1 MTLLDDPRRDSG
13 TGMEPIGRRS
23 VVGDALI
30 VAGNAEPA
38 LATRTGERGV
48 YAALGVTVIA
58 VGVIAAA
65 TSISALGTATDLSWW
80 ILVPI
85 GVFWGLT
92 LCAFDRGVILG
103 APRRADTGGL
113 ASVIPYAG
121 RVLVSLFI
129 GFVVAD
135 FACMVLF
142 APDIEGRLAETNASR
157 YTAVVE
163 TEQQAKDS
171 KLLFEEEAV
180 KYRTE
185 ALRALE
191 AEHTAAQEA
200 ADLEMRGTGG
210 TGLVGQGQV
219 WQRKQAHADTVRANR
234 DKAAADLA
242 TAQATLDTR
251 RAEVTAEANETTAS
265 ADTRA
270 ADVHRATGLL
280 SRHEAMVDLV
290 RGDTGALILLLMV
303 TIVFLAIDLLPVLGK
318 LMTGNTVYEQERRE
332 RARDVLHRLEI
343 EREIH
348 SAQHD
353 ERVTEDATLRADIER
368 ARSLAERRVAQQALE
383 YETEFKL
390 ARLQRQHSD
399 RMTAL
404 MR

>member
-1 MTLLDDPRRDSG
+1 MTLLD
-13 TGMEPIGRRS
+13 EPEPAGRRS

-30 VAGNAEPA
+30 VTGSADPA

-65 TSISALGTATDLSWW
+65 TSMSALATATDLSWW

-113 ASVIPYAG
+113 TSLIPYAG

-142 APDIEGRLAETNASR
+142 APDIEARLAETNASR

-163 TEQQAKDS
+163 TEQRAQDS
-171 KLLFEEEAV
+171 RLDAEEDAV
-180 KYRTE
+180 TQRSVTLKGLETE
-185 ALRALE
+185 YA
-191 AEHTAAQEA
+191 AAQQA

-210 TGLVGQGQV
+210 TGLIGQGQV

-234 DKAAADLA
+234 DRAAADLA
-242 TAQATLDTR
+242 TAQAALDKR
-251 RAEVTAEANETTAS
+251 RAEVAAEAELAAMQS
-265 ADTRA
+265 DTKA
-270 ADVHRATGLL
+270 ADVHGATGLL

-290 RGDTGALILLLMV
+290 RSDSGAMMLLIMV

-332 RARDVLHRLEI
+332 RARDVLHQLEI
-343 EREIH
+343 EREIA

-353 ERVTEDATLRADIER
+353 ERITEDATLRADVER
-368 ARSLAERRVAQQALE
+368 ARSLAERRVAQQELE
-383 YETEFKL
+383 YETEWKL
-390 ARLQRQHSD
+390 ARLRAQHND

>member
-1 MTLLDDPRRDSG
+1 MTLLD
-13 TGMEPIGRRS
+13 EPPPAGRRS
-23 VVGDALI
+23 AAGDALI
-30 VAGNAEPA
+30 AVGNAEPA

-65 TSISALGTATDLSWW
+65 TSMSTLATATDLSWW
-80 ILVPI
+80 IIVPI

-103 APRRADTGGL
+103 APRHG
-113 ASVIPYAG
+113 SFVPFVG

-129 GFVVAD
+129 GIVVAD

-142 APDIEGRLAETNASR
+142 APDIEARLAETNASR
-157 YTAVVE
+157 YAAVVG
-163 TEQQAKDS
+163 TEQRARES
-171 KLLFEEEAV
+171 KLVIEEDAV
-180 KYRTE
+180 RQRT
-185 ALRALE
+185 ATLRALE
-191 AEHTAAQEA
+191 AEYDAAQKA
-200 ADLEMRGTGG
+200 ADDEMRGTAG
-210 TGLVGQGQV
+210 TGLIGQGQV

-242 TAQATLDTR
+242 TAQSTLDGR
-251 RAEVTAEANETTAS
+251 RDEVAAESAATAAT

-270 ADVHRATGLL
+270 ADVHGATGLL

-290 RGDTGALILLLMV
+290 RSDAGALSLLVMV
-303 TIVFLAIDLLPVLGK
+303 TIVFLAVDLLPVLGK
-318 LMTGNTVYEQERRE
+318 LMTSNTGYEQERAQ
-332 RARDVLHRLEI
+332 RARDVLHQLEV
-343 EREIH
+343 EREIR

-353 ERVTEDATLRADIER
+353 QRVTEEAELDAELQR
-368 ARSLAERRVAQQALE
+368 ARSLADRRVAQQALE
-383 YETEFKL
+383 YETEYKL